1 MKRLILPL
9 LLLAAVPAVS
19 AVPAA
24 AENHETVRTLGGRYD
39 AAKLGTVAID
49 IPVGELAVEAWDG
62 TEVAIQMELR
72 CRNGRKRCVA
82 SAQKVRLIA
91 GGMAGERLRFRVEGW
106 PKTTGGRGLQARVRL
121 RLPARLAL
129 DAELGV
135 GELRIDGLTGNV
147 TADLGVGEVSAT
159 LPQSAVASVRL
170 DAGIGEAVLRTREK
184 RYENSGVGAKTLH
197 WTEGTGRAEVQ
208 VDCGVGE
215 IRVAL
220 R

>member
-9 LLLAAVPAVS
+9 LLLAVPAVC

-24 AENHETVRTLGGRYD
+24 AENRETVRTLGGRYD
-39 AAKLGTVAID
+39 AAKLATVAID
-49 IPVGELAVEAWDG
+49 IPVGELAVEAVEG
-62 TEVAIQMELR
+62 SEVSVEMELR
-72 CRNGRKRCVA
+72 CRKGRSRCE
-82 SAQKVRLIA
+82 SAAEKVRFIA
-91 GGMAGERLRFRVEGW
+91 GGMSGERLRFRVEGW
-106 PKTTGGRGLQARVRL
+106 PKASRGSLEARVRL
-121 RLPARLAL
+121 RLPAHLAL

-135 GELRIDGLTGNV
+135 GELRIEGLTGDV
-147 TADLGVGEVSAT
+147 TADLGVGEVTAT

-184 RYENSGVGAKTLH
+184 RYENSGVGVKTLR
-197 WTEGTGRAEVQ
+197 WTEGTGRAEIQ

-215 IRVAL
+215 IQVAL